1 MNKKLLTLC
10 LSVFVISAP
19 WNASGLSSLRL
30 FGLGQ
35 PSFSNISH
43 STANYKESL
52 LVKSLLEVTQGKLQ
66 QALRTTNQLLAEVPN
81 FKLAYLVR
89 GDLLMAQAQQ
99 LQSFGNSNASSANSV
114 NDFREEARMRLA
126 HYLSEQSHAFIPDTL
141 LQIDNQHAHFI
152 VVDTNKSRLYVYQ
165 NVNGKPVYLADYY
178 VTIGKNGA
186 EKKVSGDKRTPVGV
200 YMAATK
206 LNRPLDEIYGIAA
219 YPLNYPNNWDSHQGK
234 NGDGIWL
241 HGTPSNTYSRP
252 PRSSDGCVVISNED
266 LKALEPI
273 LKNGNTPVIIADD
286 LKWLES
292 NQLATKRDELNGA
305 LESWRSDWQ
314 SQNTDAYLSHYSAK
328 FFTSEL
334 DFKGWAIE
342 KRRIQASKPK
352 VSIKL
357 TNVSLLR
364 YPGNAQQMAVVSFDQ
379 TFNSS
384 YINNTMRKQQYWIME
399 NNRWK
404 ILFEGGV

>member
-1 MNKKLLTLC
+1 MNKKFLTLC

-19 WNASGLSSLRL
+19 WNASGLSSLKL
-30 FGLGQ
+30 FGLDK
-35 PSFSNISH
+35 PSFSTTNH
-43 STANYKESL
+43 SSANYKESL
-52 LVKSLLEVTQGKLQ
+52 LVKSLLEITQGKLQ
-66 QALRTTNQLLAEVPN
+66 QALTTTNQLLAEVPN

-99 LQSFGNSNASSANSV
+99 LQSFGNSNASSANTV

-141 LQIDNQHAHFI
+141 LQIDNQHTHFI

-186 EKKVSGDKRTPVGV
+186 EKKVAGDKRTPVGV
-200 YMAATK
+200 YLAASK
-206 LNRPLDEIYGIAA
+206 LNRPLDAIYGVAA
-219 YPLNYPNNWDSHQGK
+219 YPLNYPNDWDSHQGK
-234 NGDGIWL
+234 SGDGIWL
-241 HGTPSNTYSRP
+241 HGTQGNTYSRA
-252 PRSSDGCVVISNED
+252 PRASDGCVVISNED
-266 LKALEPI
+266 LLALEPI

-286 LKWLES
+286 LKWLE
-292 NQLATKRDELNGA
+292 NDQLATKREELNKA

-314 SQNTDAYLSHYSAK
+314 SQNTTAYLGHYSAK
-328 FFTSEL
+328 FFTADL
-334 DFKGWAIE
+334 DYNGWASE

-352 VSIKL
+352 VDIKL
-357 TNVSLLR
+357 ANVSMLR

-379 TFNSS
+379 TFNSA
-384 YINNTMRKQQYWIME
+384 YINNTMRKQQYWVME

-404 ILFEGGV
+404 ILFEGGI

>member
-10 LSVFVISAP
+10 FSVFVMSAP
-19 WNASGLSSLRL
+19 WNASGLSSLEL
-30 FGLGQ
+30 LGLGQ
-35 PSFSNISH
+35 PSFRNISH

-126 HYLSEQSHAFIPDTL
+126 HYLSKQSHRFIPDTL
-141 LQIDNQHAHFI
+141 LQIDNQHTHFI

-165 NVNGKPVYLADYY
+165 NINGKPVYLADYY
-178 VTIGKNGA
+178 VTIGKNGT
-186 EKKVSGDKRTPVGV
+186 EKKVAGDKRTPIGV
-200 YMAATK
+200 YMAAAK
-206 LNRPLDEIYGIAA
+206 LNRPLDEKYGIAA
-219 YPLNYPNNWDSHQGK
+219 YPLNYPNKWDSHQGK

-241 HGTPSNTYSRP
+241 HGTASSTYSRP
-252 PRSSDGCVVISNED
+252 PRASDGCVVISNED
-266 LKALEPI
+266 LQALEPI
-273 LKNGNTPVIIADD
+273 LRNGNTPVIIADD
-286 LKWLES
+286 LRWLAS
-292 NQLATKRDELNGA
+292 DQLATKRDELNDA

-334 DFKGWAIE
+334 DYEGWATE
-342 KRRIQASKPK
+342 KRRIQAGNSK

-357 TNVSLLR
+357 ANVSLLR

-379 TFNSS
+379 TFNSTTANKT
-384 YINNTMRKQQYWIME
+384 IRKQQYWIME
-399 NNRWK
+399 NNHWK
-404 ILFEGGV
+404 ILFEGDV